1 MILTLVEHDRGTLHE
16 LSSEALTFGRGLA
29 ERLGV
34 EQHAL
39 LVGEQARPIA
49 GDLSAFGVARVH
61 LAVDDALADYAPKAW
76 ARSVAAL
83 ASDLRPIAVL
93 ASASD
98 RGSEV
103 MAYAAAMADVPLVAN
118 CTEIGDAADAGAW
131 TVTRQRW
138 GGSLLEEARVTAPV
152 KLLTVAPHAV
162 RAAPAE
168 APAAAA
174 EITTFAPE
182 FGGDDLSVRVTGRV
196 EAGAGAVSLSE
207 AKVVVGGGRGVGG
220 AEGFGHLEELAG
232 LLGGAV
238 GCSRV
243 VTSNG
248 WRPHTDQ
255 IGQTGTRIAPD
266 LYIACGISGAT
277 QHIVGCR
284 AAKKI
289 LVINTD
295 AEAPIL
301 SQADYAI
308 IGDLRQIVPAISAEI
323 RKASGA

>member
-1 MILTLVEHDRGTLHE
+1 MILTLVEHDRGLLND
-16 LSSEALTFGRGLA
+16 LSLEALTFGRRLG

-34 EQHAL
+34 PQQAL
-39 LVGEQARPIA
+39 LIGEQARAIA
-49 GDLSAFGVARVH
+49 DGLSAFGVKVAH
-61 LAVDDALADYAPKAW
+61 LALHDELSEYAPRAW
-76 ARSVAAL
+76 ARSVVELSRAL
-83 ASDLRPIAVL
+83 EPSAVV

-98 RGSEV
+98 RGAEV
-103 MAYAAAMADVPLVAN
+103 MAYAAALLDAPLAAN
-118 CTEIGDAADAGAW
+118 CVEVVVAEPNDAW

-138 GGSLLEEARVTAPV
+138 GGSLLEEARVSAPV
-152 KLLTVAPHAV
+152 KLLTVAPHALLADGGGPNGATKLSTFTPSLTDADLAV
-162 RAAPAE
+162 R
-168 APAAAA
+168 
-174 EITTFAPE
+174 IT
-182 FGGDDLSVRVTGRV
+182 DRV
-196 EAGAGAVSLSE
+196 EVSTGKVSLSD

-220 AEGFGHLEELAG
+220 AEGFGQLEELAG

-295 AEAPIL
+295 PEAPIL
-301 SQADYAI
+301 SQADFAI

-323 RKASGA
+323 RKASGD

>member
-1 MILTLVEHDRGTLHE
+1 MIVTLVEHDRGALHE
-16 LSSEALTFGRGLA
+16 LSSETLTFGRRLA

-39 LVGEQARPIA
+39 LVGGDARPLA
-49 GDLSAFGVARVH
+49 GDLSSFGVARVH
-61 LAVDDALADYAPKAW
+61 LAVADALVDYAPRAW
-76 ARSVAAL
+76 ARSVVAL
-83 ASDLRPIAVL
+83 AHELQPGAVL

-103 MAYAAAMADVPLVAN
+103 MAYVAAMTDLPLVAN
-118 CTEIGDAADAGAW
+118 CTEVEDAGDPGAW
-131 TVTRQRW
+131 TVTRHRW
-138 GGSLLEEARVTAPV
+138 GGSLLEEARVSSPV

-162 RAAPAE
+162 LAEPAE
-168 APAAAA
+168 PTVDA
-174 EITTFAPE
+174 EVTTFAPDL
-182 FGGDDLSVRVTGRV
+182 GDDDLAVRVTDRV
-196 EAGAGAVSLSE
+196 EAGGGAVSLSE

-220 AEGFGHLEELAG
+220 AEGFGQLEELAG

-284 AAKKI
+284 AAKRI

-301 SQADYAI
+301 TQADYAI
-308 IGDLRQIVPAISAEI
+308 IGDLRRIVPAISAEI
-323 RKASGA
+323 RNASGA

>member
-1 MILTLVEHDRGTLHE
+1 VRNP
-16 LSSEALTFGRGLA
+16 R
-29 ERLGV
+29 
-34 EQHAL
+34 
-39 LVGEQARPIA
+39 
-49 GDLSAFGVARVH
+49 
-61 LAVDDALADYAPKAW
+61 AV
-76 ARSVAAL
+76 
-83 ASDLRPIAVL
+83 I

-98 RGSEV
+98 RGAEI
-103 MAYAAAMADVPLVAN
+103 MAFVAALLDAPLAAN
-118 CTEIGDAADAGAW
+118 CVEVAETESDDDW

-138 GGSLLEEARVTAPV
+138 GGSLLEEARVSAPV
-152 KLLTVAPHAV
+152 KLLTVAPHALLPERIETKSAMELSTFVPSLTESDVAV
-162 RAAPAE
+162 R
-168 APAAAA
+168 
-174 EITTFAPE
+174 IT
-182 FGGDDLSVRVTGRV
+182 DRV
-196 EAGAGAVSLSE
+196 EVGAGKVSLSE

-220 AEGFGHLEELAG
+220 AEGFGQLEELAG

-266 LYIACGISGAT
+266 LYVACGISGAT

-295 AEAPIL
+295 PEAPIL

-323 RKASGA
+323 RKASGG

>member
-1 MILTLVEHDRGTLHE
+1 MILSLVEHDRGRLNE
-16 LSSEALTFGRGLA
+16 LSLEALTFGSRLA
-29 ERLGV
+29 DRLG
-34 EQHAL
+34 EPQHAL
-39 LVGEQARPIA
+39 LIGEDARPLA
-49 GDLSAFGVARVH
+49 DGVSVFGATRVH
-61 LAVDDALADYAPKAW
+61 LAVHDELADYAPKAW
-76 ARSVAAL
+76 ARSVVELAGSLEPHAVVAA
-83 ASDLRPIAVL
+83 
-93 ASASD
+93 ASD
-98 RGSEV
+98 RGAEV
-103 MAYAAAMADVPLVAN
+103 MALVAAVLEEPLAAN
-118 CTEIGDAADAGAW
+118 CTEVQPDRSGGAW

-138 GGSLLEEARVTAPV
+138 GGSLLEEARVSGAV

-162 RAAPAE
+162 LPRGDGPSGTAE
-168 APAAAA
+168 LS
-174 EITTFAPE
+174 TFTPSLTQ
-182 FGGDDLSVRVTGRV
+182 DDVAVRITGRV
-196 EAGAGAVSLSE
+196 EVGAGTVSLSD

-220 AEGFGHLEELAG
+220 AEGFGQLEELAG

-266 LYIACGISGAT
+266 LYVACGISGAT

-323 RKASGA
+323 RKASGG

>member
-1 MILTLVEHDRGTLHE
+1 MILTLVEHDRGALHE

-39 LVGEQARPIA
+39 LVGEEARSIA
-49 GDLSAFGVARVH
+49 GGPSAIGVAHVH
-61 LAVDDALADYAPKAW
+61 LAIDDALADYAPMAW
-76 ARSVAAL
+76 ARSVVAL
-83 ASDLRPIAVL
+83 TGDLRPAAVL

-98 RGSEV
+98 RASEV
-103 MAYAAAMADVPLVAN
+103 MAYAAAMMDLPLVAN
-118 CTEIGDAADAGAW
+118 CVEVGDAVEGDAW

-138 GGSLLEEARVTAPV
+138 GGSLLEEARLSAPV

-162 RAAPAE
+162 LARPGEPAGD
-168 APAAAA
+168 A
-174 EITTFAPE
+174 EVTTFAPE
-182 FGGDDLSVRVTGRV
+182 FVEGDLAVRVTDRV
-196 EAGAGAVSLSE
+196 EAGTGAVSLSE

-220 AEGFGHLEELAG
+220 AEGFGQLEELAG

-301 SQADYAI
+301 AQADYAI

-323 RKASGA
+323 RTASGM

>member
-1 MILTLVEHDRGTLHE
+1 MILTLVEHDRGALHE

-39 LVGEQARPIA
+39 LVGDDARSIA
-49 GDLSAFGVARVH
+49 EGLSAFGVTHVH
-61 LAVDDALADYAPKAW
+61 LAIDDALADYAPMAW
-76 ARSVAAL
+76 ARSVVAL
-83 ASDLRPIAVL
+83 AGDLRPAAVV

-98 RGSEV
+98 RASEV
-103 MAYAAAMADVPLVAN
+103 MAYAAAIMDLPLVAN
-118 CTEIGDAADAGAW
+118 CTEVGDAEDADAW

-138 GGSLLEEARVTAPV
+138 GGSLLEEARVSAPV
-152 KLLTVAPHAV
+152 KLMTVAPHALL
-162 RAAPAE
+162 AEPAE
-168 APAAAA
+168 SAADA
-174 EITTFAPE
+174 ELTTFEPE
-182 FGGDDLSVRVTGRV
+182 LGEGDLAVRITDRV
-196 EAGAGAVSLSE
+196 GVAGGAVSLSE

-220 AEGFGHLEELAG
+220 AEGFGQLEELAG

-295 AEAPIL
+295 GEAPIL

-323 RKASGA
+323 RKASGV

>member
-1 MILTLVEHDRGTLHE
+1 VILTLIEHDRGRLNE
-16 LSSEALTFGRGLA
+16 LSLEALTFGRLLG

-34 EQHAL
+34 TQHAL
-39 LVGEQARPIA
+39 LIGEAAQQIA
-49 GDLSAFGVARVH
+49 GDLGGFGTEIVH
-61 LAVDDALADYAPKAW
+61 LAVHDELSEYAPRAW
-76 ARSVAAL
+76 ARSLVEL
-83 ASDLRPIAVL
+83 VTTLQPGVVV

-98 RGSEV
+98 RGAEV
-103 MAYAAAMADVPLVAN
+103 MAYAASILAAPLAAN
-118 CTEIGDAADAGAW
+118 CIEVVDAPSDDAW

-138 GGSLLEEARVTAPV
+138 GGSLLEVARVAAPV
-152 KLLTVAPHAV
+152 KLLTVAPHALLPV
-162 RAAPAE
+162 RSEAAGATE
-168 APAAAA
+168 VAPFTPSLTDGDVAA
-174 EITTFAPE
+174 
-182 FGGDDLSVRVTGRV
+182 RVTGRV
-196 EAGAGAVSLSE
+196 EAGAGKVSLSE

-220 AEGFGHLEELAG
+220 AEGFGRLEELAG

-301 SQADYAI
+301 TQADYAI
-308 IGDLRQIVPAISAEI
+308 IGDLAQIVPAISAEI
-323 RKASGA
+323 RKASGG

>member
-1 MILTLVEHDRGTLHE
+1 VILTLVEHDRGRLNE
-16 LSSEALTFGRGLA
+16 LSLEALTFGRRLGD
-29 ERLGV
+29 RLGV
-34 EQHAL
+34 PQHAL
-39 LVGEQARPIA
+39 LIGEQARSVA
-49 GDLSAFGVARVH
+49 DGLSAFGVAVAH
-61 LAVDDALADYAPKAW
+61 LAVHDELWDYAPRAW
-76 ARSVAAL
+76 ARSVAEL
-83 ASDLRPIAVL
+83 ARVLEPSAAL

-98 RGSEV
+98 RGAEV
-103 MAYAAAMADVPLVAN
+103 MAYAAALLDAPLAAN
-118 CTEIGDAADAGAW
+118 CVEIVAAEPGDAW

-138 GGSLLEEARVTAPV
+138 GGSLLEQAKVSAPV
-152 KLLTVAPHAV
+152 KLLTVAPHALLPHGDGPSGTAELSTFMPTLSEQDLAV
-162 RAAPAE
+162 R
-168 APAAAA
+168 
-174 EITTFAPE
+174 IT
-182 FGGDDLSVRVTGRV
+182 DRVDV
-196 EAGAGAVSLSE
+196 GASKVSLSE

-220 AEGFGHLEELAG
+220 AEGFGQLEELAG

-266 LYIACGISGAT
+266 LYVACGISGAT

-295 AEAPIL
+295 PEAPIL

-308 IGDLRQIVPAISAEI
+308 IGDLRQVIPAISAEI